1 MSRSG
6 GPLLL
11 PLALP
16 GVGGFCSTRQG
27 GGSRGAFDSLNL
39 GTNTG
44 DDGAQVLANRRA
56 ALEAS
61 GLAPERAVFLQQVHG
76 QAILEAGEAE
86 AGRGLAAW
94 GDGLPACDAVF
105 TRQKGLGL
113 AIGQAD
119 CLAVLLVDRDAGLLG
134 LAHAGWRGALADLP
148 GALARRLL
156 AEGAQASRLQ
166 AFLSPCLGPASMQLG
181 EAEHAAFSA
190 RFSDFKAF
198 SSALRAGHF
207 TLDLWTCARHQLE
220 AAGLDAKRVQGLELD
235 TAAQPE
241 LFFSY
246 RRDSGQTGR
255 MLTLAWLE

>member
-1 MSRSG
+1 MTGRS
-6 GPLLL
+6 PLLL

-27 GGSRGAFDSLNL
+27 GASAGAYDSLNL

-56 ALEAS
+56 ALQSA

-76 QAILEAGEAE
+76 QVILEAGEAD
-86 AGRGLAAW
+86 AGRGLASWA
-94 GDGLPACDAVF
+94 DGLPGCDAVF

-119 CLAVLLVDRDAGLLG
+119 CLAVLLVDREAGLLG
-134 LAHAGWRGALADLP
+134 LAHAGWRGALGDLP
-148 GALARRLL
+148 GALAQRMIG
-156 AEGAQASRLQ
+156 AGAQAARMQ
-166 AFLSPCLGPASMQLG
+166 AFLSPCLGPRSLQLG
-181 EAEHAAFSA
+181 EAEHAAFA
-190 RFSDFKAF
+190 ERYPAFQHF
-198 SSALRAGHF
+198 SSRLQVGHF
-207 TLDLWTCARHQLE
+207 YLDLWTCARYQLE
-220 AAGLDAKRVQGLELD
+220 AAGLDSKRVQGLELD
-235 TAAQPE
+235 TATQPE
-241 LFFSY
+241 LFFSH